1 MLNLLDGCAV
11 VHCRTGSLEVF
22 PLFRLFAVDVHCRT
36 GSLES
41 NIDVGWR
48 RAVVHCRTGSLET
61 DGFNLDAAADVH
73 CRTGSLE
80 SLLGCCLAGTG
91 VHCRTGRSNEH
102 HNRCPFVEYKRA
114 SPHQLQPRHA
124 APVAVAVGVVGQSQR
139 LLAILVGAEGVDLR
153 QRLGALRR

>member
-11 VHCRTGSLEVF
+11 
-22 PLFRLFAVDVHCRT
+22 VHCRT

-61 DGFNLDAAADVH
+61 DGFNLDAAADVHCRTGSLEIQWFAGVVIQLVH

-153 QRLGALRR
+153 QCLGALRR